1 MSSVSLHDPPLTRAL
16 PLGEGSRR
24 RSAAVFVGLGR
35 GMLRGGRLAFRGL
48 RWFFSVIRGAATLAS
63 LAALLAAVAAIP
75 IANLWALGALL
86 EAEGAVART
95 GRLRAGFPL
104 RRAAARVG
112 GLAVG
117 VAVFLVPLQVLAGF
131 AADARI
137 IDADGVVTRRLLL
150 GTWIA
155 AAVVFVHVLLAVMQG
170 GRFRDFFR
178 PVRNLRRCVRAC
190 RTRGGVAEALAPLEQ
205 LVADL
210 RLWRGWRT
218 GLVGAGGA
226 LAWTVVPTTLYAAAS
241 SVRGP
246 AVLVTLLGGI
256 CLAVVF
262 SWLPILQA
270 GYARDGQWRTFARVR
285 EARDLFARCPML
297 WTLVFLLGFGGSL
310 VLSLFK
316 IAVPP
321 RDAVWL
327 MTPFFILVIY
337 PVRLAAGWVYAR
349 ARRQERLPWKAWRY
363 GWSGVC
369 MGLTLFYVLLL
380 FFTRDIGAQGKLVLY
395 QQPFFLVP
403 SPF

>member
-1 MSSVSLHDPPLTRAL
+1 MSSVSLHEEPLTRVIAL
-16 PLGEGSRR
+16 PGGLRR
-24 RSAAVFVGLGR
+24 LRSALAMPWR
-35 GMLRGGRLAFRGL
+35 GVVSAAKLAIRGL
-48 RWFFSVIRGAATLAS
+48 RWFFGAIQVGASLAS

-75 IANLWALGALL
+75 VANLWALGALL

-117 VAVFLVPLQVLAGF
+117 VALFLVPLQVLAGF

-137 IDADGVVTRRLLL
+137 VDADSVITRRLVRA
-150 GTWIA
+150 TWVA
-155 AAVVFVHVLLAVMQG
+155 AAVVFVHLLLAVVQG

-178 PVRNLRRCVRAC
+178 PLRNLRRCVRAC
-190 RTRGGVAEALAPLEQ
+190 CTKGGVAEALSPLEQ

-210 RLWRGWRT
+210 RPWSGWRT

-226 LAWTVVPTTLYAAAS
+226 LAWTIVPTTLYAAAS

-246 AVLVTLLGGI
+246 AVLVTMMGGI
-256 CLAVVF
+256 LLSVVF

-270 GYARDGQWRTFARVR
+270 GYARDGQWWMFCRVR
-285 EARDLFARCPML
+285 QARELFARCPML
-297 WTLVFLLGFGGSL
+297 WTLVLLLGFGGSL
-310 VLSLFK
+310 VLYLFK

-327 MTPFFILVIY
+327 ITPFFILVIY
-337 PVRLAAGWVYAR
+337 PVRLCAGWVYAR
-349 ARRQERLPWKAWRY
+349 ASRQERLPWKAWRY
-363 GWSGVC
+363 GWSGACVAI
-369 MGLTLFYVLLL
+369 TLFYVLLL